1 MAGQLTMILWRDVYS
16 EPGLL
21 EYSWVPE
28 GKPHT
33 ISLPAQQP
41 EGSRADPAPGHTAV
55 SHVHVYK
62 LMNGRWA
69 INDWQFPPGQPHK
82 PPVIAAVVQVLE
94 HRNEVVGAVL
104 YADGTNAVERRP
116 IHK

>member
-1 MAGQLTMILWRDVYS
+1 MPGQLTMIFWRDAYS
-16 EPGLL
+16 ESGVL

-28 GKPHT
+28 GRRHT
-33 ISLPAQQP
+33 ISLPEQQP
-41 EGSRADPAPGHTAV
+41 EGSRGDPAPGHTAV
-55 SHVHVYK
+55 SHVQVYK

-69 INDWQFPPGQPHK
+69 IDDWQFPPGPPHK
-82 PPVIAAVVQVLE
+82 SPVIAAVVQVIE
-94 HRNEVVGAVL
+94 RRNEVVGTVL